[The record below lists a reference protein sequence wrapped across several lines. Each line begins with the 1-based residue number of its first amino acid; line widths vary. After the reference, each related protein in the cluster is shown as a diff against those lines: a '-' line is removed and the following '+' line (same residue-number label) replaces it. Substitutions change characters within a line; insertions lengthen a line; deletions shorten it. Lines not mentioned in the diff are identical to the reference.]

1 VDTSPFFWV
10 RVGRVGQCTANSL
23 EDKAKKIHWEEEDSV
38 VARSEVSVL
47 YGGVVKGNELREA
60 YIDAGSE
67 EDGSDGDDDDLAV
80 QQSESGM

>member
-1 VDTSPFFWV
+1 
-10 RVGRVGQCTANSL
+10 
-23 EDKAKKIHWEEEDSV
+23 
-38 VARSEVSVL
+38 VSVL